1 MDLAYLWEGLKE
13 YYTETYFSPDLSAIT
28 SFDTTDIERF
38 LPLMIVG
45 ICMGVFVAFCISY
58 YHGEYLGRVVR
69 RLYKLDAFTPES
81 AKPLDEIGCNRFMIR
96 RALRR
101 DTVLSKYVKT
111 EDDIKAKDARF
122 YILED
127 QKYIADKR
135 FKPVRGGILSLLL
148 SFIICTVLC
157 LFLLYIVPDV
167 LQLADNLYNMLK
179 PE

>member
-1 MDLAYLWEGLKE
+1 MDFAYLWEGLKE
-13 YYTETYFSPDLSAIT
+13 YFTVTYFSPDLSGIK
-28 SFDTTDIERF
+28 SFDTTDVQRF

-45 ICMGVFVAFCISY
+45 AAIGTFLAACFSY
-58 YHGEYLGRVVR
+58 YHGQYLGNVVR
-69 RLYKLDAFTPES
+69 RLYRLDAFSPEC
-81 AKPLDEIGCNRFMIR
+81 AKPLGEIGCDKPLIR

-111 EDDIKAKDARF
+111 EDDAKAKGARF
-122 YILED
+122 YIVEE

-135 FKPVRGGILSLLL
+135 FKEVRGGKLWLLFA
-148 SFIICTVLC
+148 FIICTAAC
-157 LFLLYIVPDV
+157 FILLYIVPDV